1 MQLLD
6 RYLTAVKFWL
16 PKSQRDDIAAEL
28 AANLQSEI
36 DDRAAALGR
45 PVNEAEVATLLKQH
59 GSPIVVASR
68 YQNDQRTVSFGRQLI
83 SPILFPFYWTAL
95 KVTLVLL
102 LVPGLISA
110 VFLSG
115 DGRTIVEF
123 VHALLRVARLSLPA
137 LLVVTVVFAAIDW
150 NLRRF
155 HLLEKWND
163 RWDPGTLPPADRQ
176 QKQVRRSS
184 SIAGIIIQSLFILW
198 WMQHSSIPLLVITK
212 AGAQV
217 HFAPVLAGLHFPIL
231 VIAFICLAQHWIS
244 LVEPGWRWLPPLTGI
259 ITSAAGLFILCPLLK
274 TRELITINDPN
285 GVPISAREMSQISHA
300 LSLGVLGLL
309 VGILIVGIIYVW
321 RLARIVWQSMPPR
334 PPAPN
339 GKGISLV

>member
-36 DDRAAALGR
+36 DDRAASLGR
-45 PVNEAEVATLLKQH
+45 PLAEAEVGALLKQH
-59 GSPIVVASR
+59 GSPLLVASR
-68 YQNDQRTVSFGRQLI
+68 YQNESRTVNFGRQLI
-83 SPILFPFYWTAL
+83 GPVVFPFYWIAV
-95 KVTLVLL
+95 KVTLLL
-102 LVPGLISA
+102 LVPGVVAS
-110 VFLSG
+110 VFLLG
-115 DGRTIVEF
+115 DRQSIPGLVQA
-123 VHALLRVARLSLPA
+123 VLRVVRLSLPA
-137 LLVVTVVFAAIDW
+137 LLIVTLVFAVIDW
-150 NLRRF
+150 SLRRF
-155 HLLEKWND
+155 HLIEKWTGG
-163 RWDPGTLPPADRQ
+163 WDPGSLPSADSQR
-176 QKQVRRSS
+176 KQVRRSS

-217 HFAPVLAGLHFPIL
+217 HFAPVLASLHFPIL

-244 LVEPGWRWLPPLTGI
+244 LVEPGWRWLPPLTGM
-259 ITSAAGLFILCPLLK
+259 ITSAAGLFVLYPVLK
-274 TRELITINDPN
+274 TRALVIINDPN
-285 GVPISAREMSQISHA
+285 GVPISAREMSQIGHA
-300 LSLGVLGLL
+300 LSLGVLGLF
-309 VGILIVGIIYVW
+309 VGILIAAIIYAW
-321 RLARIVWQSMPPR
+321 RLVWIVSQSMPPR